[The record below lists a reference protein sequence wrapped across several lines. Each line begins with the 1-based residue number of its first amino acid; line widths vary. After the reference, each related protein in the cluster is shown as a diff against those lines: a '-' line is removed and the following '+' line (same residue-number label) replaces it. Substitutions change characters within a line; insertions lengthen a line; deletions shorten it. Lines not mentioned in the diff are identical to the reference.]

1 MNYTDD
7 IWNFLHMLSLVIIPK
22 SKPDDLEKRLQTF
35 HEFFIMVHSIYSSI
49 PFPSNPFV
57 QSILSCK
64 EPIQLFEWV
73 YNVRKLL
80 FKHIPHIDKVLEYYR
95 PVNKMEPI
103 SALITKDVWGPYT
116 WRFIHTLALHTNQ
129 LSILPKLLPLLFFIL
144 PCPICREHAHT
155 FIKEHPINITTNYE
169 AFSWTILFHN
179 NVSSRIND
187 TIGSRKKPY
196 SVEDAIV
203 LYS

>member
-1 MNYTDD
+1 MNYTDE

-22 SKPDDLEKRLQTF
+22 SNPDDLEKRLNTF
-35 HEFFIMVHSIYSSI
+35 HEFFIMVHSLYSSI
-49 PFPSNPFV
+49 PFPSSP
-57 QSILSCK
+57 SILLCT

-73 YNVRKLL
+73 YNVRKIL
-80 FKHIPHIDKVLEYYR
+80 FKRIPNKDKLLEYYR
-95 PVNKMEPI
+95 PVNKMESI

-129 LSILPKLLPLLFFIL
+129 LYIIPKLLPLLISIL
-144 PCPICREHAHT
+144 PCPICREHASKY
-155 FIKEHPINITTNYE
+155 IKENPINITTNQD

-196 SVEDAIV
+196 TIEEAIL
-203 LYS
+203 LY